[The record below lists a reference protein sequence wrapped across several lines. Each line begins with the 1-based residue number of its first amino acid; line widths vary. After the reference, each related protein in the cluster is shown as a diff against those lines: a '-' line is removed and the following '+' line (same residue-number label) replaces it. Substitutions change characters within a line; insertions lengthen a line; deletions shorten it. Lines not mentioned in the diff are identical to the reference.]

1 VLLFGGLL
9 CGRSVA
15 GDKFVVICDM
25 LSVTAV
31 VVVVDG
37 VDVACGVD
45 CAVGVVV
52 DVAVYCIPI
61 VFYVGCVAVVI
72 AAGVGGCVVLM
83 IPRAIRLI
91 CDGYFRLQL
100 LCYFFYVTGV
110 DVAIGVCV
118 IVVALRV
125 CMVGYACVYD
135 GCICVCRCYMLC

>member
-1 VLLFGGLL
+1 MLLFGGLL

-100 LCYFFYVTGV
+100 LCYFFC
-110 DVAIGVCV
+110 VCV
-118 IVVALRV
+118 CFFFLCVFFFFFGYSTCVVL
-125 CMVGYACVYD
+125 
-135 GCICVCRCYMLC
+135 LTQHT